1 MSTHREAQV
10 SLKDSLNYA
19 QPPSPPPK
27 KKQKKQKK
35 KQELLSFCL
44 AIIVTY
50 IMDSGLWSGLGR
62 EVLAVY
68 LSKKRNERLDTV
80 ECS

>member
-1 MSTHREAQV
+1 M
-10 SLKDSLNYA
+10 KDSLNYS
-19 QPPSPPPK
+19 QPPAPPPPPQK
-27 KKQKKQKK
+27 KKKKKKK

-50 IMDSGLWSGLGR
+50 IMDSRLWLGLGR

>member
-1 MSTHREAQV
+1 M
-10 SLKDSLNYA
+10 SLKDSLNYS
-19 QPPSPPPK
+19 QSPVPPPPK
-27 KKQKKQKK
+27 KKKK
-35 KQELLSFCL
+35 KKKEQELLSFCL

-50 IMDSGLWSGLGR
+50 IMDSGLWLGLGR